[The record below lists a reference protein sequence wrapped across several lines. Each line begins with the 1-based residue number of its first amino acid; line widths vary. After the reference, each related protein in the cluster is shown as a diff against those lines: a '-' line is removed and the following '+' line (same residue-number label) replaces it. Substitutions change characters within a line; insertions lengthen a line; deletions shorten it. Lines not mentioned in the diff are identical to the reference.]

1 MPLDTVRRDLK
12 FPVAAIG
19 SVSVIP
25 DPGLDPEE
33 VAARIN
39 DQVAKVHAR
48 SPRQFVAEIRQ
59 SLVVFN
65 VIMLGGAVLAGIVG
79 GLAVVNTMIMS
90 VNERTREIGIK
101 KALGAEDSTII
112 REFLT
117 EAALMGLIG
126 GMAGAW
132 FGWVVATLL
141 NVLLAGALGG
151 SDVWLV
157 TPRLI
162 GLVMGFALSLGLFAG
177 IYPAWSAARLDPVQA
192 LRAE

>member
-1 MPLDTVRRDLK
+1 
-12 FPVAAIG
+12 
-19 SVSVIP
+19 
-25 DPGLDPEE
+25 
-33 VAARIN
+33 
-39 DQVAKVHAR
+39 
-48 SPRQFVAEIRQ
+48 
-59 SLVVFN
+59 
-65 VIMLGGAVLAGIVG
+65 MLGGAVLAGIVG

-126 GMAGAW
+126 GLAGAW
-132 FGWVVATLL
+132 FGWVTATML

-162 GLVMGFALSLGLFAG
+162 ALVMGFALGLGLFAG